1 VRPPRPPWQCIRSG
15 RSSVCPVVA
24 DTAIIMATHTRP
36 GMNCHPMTVR
46 CGEGLP
52 SVGGRRG
59 GACLCSAVHAP
70 QTITGK
76 GSTTGDGMGSDDHA
90 SRPSSRHRDR
100 LEPPPL
106 SVTHHG
112 KAIASGQQQWS
123 GDVPPTDH
131 GPTAARQHI
140 GFGSPNHQGVLTVPD
155 RPVSRCA
162 PTENDNTLCKLILA
176 NRRWLCQCVLTI
188 ARGTCLPLALSDRG
202 T

>member
-1 VRPPRPPWQCIRSG
+1 MVLGTVGRPLEIAVESQLSATVSEGICEQVGSVRAPRPPWPGYAGQDG
-15 RSSVCPVVA
+15 RLSAQWS
-24 DTAIIMATHTRP
+24 DTAIIMATRTRP

-52 SVGGRRG
+52 SLGGRRG
-59 GACLCSAVHAP
+59 GACLCSAVHAC

-76 GSTTGDGMGSDDHA
+76 GSTTGDGMGSNDHA

-112 KAIASGQQQWS
+112 KAIVSGQQQWS

-131 GPTAARQHI
+131 GPTAARQSSI
-140 GFGSPNHQGVLTVPD
+140 V
-155 RPVSRCA
+155 
-162 PTENDNTLCKLILA
+162 
-176 NRRWLCQCVLTI
+176 NR
-188 ARGTCLPLALSDRG
+188 
-202 T
+202 